1 MIKNE
6 NLKVVLFDFD
16 DTLCIHNRSTHH
28 SDEEYYESLIHS
40 SEWWTKIGCEPNKH
54 MKEFMLLMKSQGT
67 RLGLISQTDSY
78 IHMIRKNEWVQTNYG
93 IELENFCVA
102 CNVSKVN
109 MMISL
114 NKAYNIR
121 RNKILLVDDKESILC
136 EAVNNGFQA
145 ASPMEVVNYVTDE
158 KRLRI
163 D

>member
-6 NLKVVLFDFD
+6 DLKIVLFDFD

-40 SEWWTKIGCEPNKH
+40 SKWWTKIGCEPNKH

-102 CNVSKVN
+102 CNISKVN

>member
-6 NLKVVLFDFD
+6 NLKIVLFDFD
-16 DTLCIHNRSTHH
+16 DTLCIHNRSIHY
-28 SDEEYYESLIHS
+28 SDEEYYKLLIHS
-40 SEWWTKIGCEPNKH
+40 SEWWTKIGCEPSKH

-78 IHMIRKNEWVQTNYG
+78 IHMIRKNEWVQTNYE

-109 MMISL
+109 MMIALS
-114 NKAYNIR
+114 KAYNIR
-121 RNKILLVDDKESILC
+121 RNTILLVDDKESILC

-145 ASPMEVVNYVTDE
+145 ASPMEVVNYITDE